1 MAWIEYHKPEKSC
14 TLVNLLNSKI
24 TVSIL
29 SYRLIALMDP
39 IRYLS
44 GPLPEKFCYVKI
56 TIECAIYLQILL
68 LLTAINATK
77 YLFAFVLKNPLG
89 IIEGF
94 WSIFIIQPMQSCLLF
109 SSKFCSVFQGNC
121 LPYNS

>member
-94 WSIFIIQPMQSCLLF
+94 WSIFITTYAILFAFLIQII
-109 SSKFCSVFQGNC
+109 CSVFQGNC